1 MWSIRLSLAN
11 PLVAVG
17 QTAVSP
23 VAAGAF
29 TLVLA
34 AVHLFAG
41 RLWRESDYRPRMLSA
56 AGGASLA
63 YVVVLVLPEINEAVL
78 DAVESAAGSAGFFG
92 REVEVYVVVL
102 AGFLSFYTVHA
113 LASRTTDGETDDSSV
128 TFWAHIASFAAYNAL
143 IGYLVFHQERS
154 GLTALALYA
163 FAMALHF
170 LVTDAGL
177 RRHHGRTYHRIGRWL
192 LAGAILCGGLA
203 GGLTH
208 LAEGPLA
215 VLLAFLAGGIV
226 FNVMKEEL
234 PDPDSSR
241 YVSFVAGAV
250 GYTLVLLAL

>member
-1 MWSIRLSLAN
+1 MSVCLSLVS
-11 PLVAVG
+11 PRPTVG

-23 VAAGAF
+23 TAAGAV

-41 RLWRESDYRPRMLSA
+41 RVWKESDYRPRVLSA
-56 AGGASLA
+56 GGGASLA

-78 DAVESAAGSAGFFG
+78 DAVESAASSAGFFS
-92 REVEVYVVVL
+92 RDVEVYVVVL

-113 LASRTTDGETDDSSV
+113 LASRAAEGGTDETSV
-128 TFWAHIASFAAYNAL
+128 VFWAHITSFGVYNAL

-192 LAGAILCGGLA
+192 LAGAILIGGLV
-203 GGLTH
+203 GGLTTI
-208 LAEGPLA
+208 AEGPLA
-215 VLLAFLAGGIV
+215 LLLAFLAGGIV

-241 YVSFVAGAV
+241 YVSFLAGAV
-250 GYTLVLLAL
+250 GYTLVLLAV